1 MNRRQFFELGAGA
14 CASAIAGTAC
24 LGVPGTEALA
34 SVRSLAT
41 ELYDSFDDATR
52 NQVCVAY
59 DHPLRQYHNRGV
71 GLGGGGGDVLSGIRM
86 RTLGLCFR
94 PCQA

>member
-14 CASAIAGTAC
+14 CASAATGTAC

-34 SVRSLAT
+34 SVRTLAT

-52 NQVCVAY
+52 KKVCVAY
-59 DHPLRQYHNRGV
+59 DHPLRQGKVSDPHLRLRDATIQYVKRHGFV
-71 GLGGGGGDVLSGIRM
+71 
-86 RTLGLCFR
+86 
-94 PCQA
+94 